1 MITKYSQLYLA
12 GATKQQI
19 DTAAKRLNLTPEELL
34 KLVNEADPTN
44 EKKFEAWLIK
54 QLVFK
59 NIRLPEDGPR
69 VLQILQN
76 FIIYSNQNKVKYKD
90 IARYKTIQDLE
101 TDLDSLRMVSFDPR
115 EKMTIET
122 LKSFPGVQVFKG
134 YSYVIAAISN
144 QKSLETLGLG
154 TKWCTRGD
162 YPNGSMAKHYLEESL
177 TKHIYIMYVELE
189 DDSLER
195 YCQFEDT
202 FDQVMDVNDRRISI
216 RGDMYEDIKEMFYD
230 LNLPNEQNALF
241 FLYKEV
247 GEIEDIEYLL
257 QEGNLS
263 REVIISY
270 FDTFNSYGH
279 EPSPFDFRIAIDN
292 GISHYAFE
300 YVNLFENPEVDLYFD
315 YAVMTGTEHDIEEIV
330 LDTSEF
336 FEDNKW
342 EELSLPHVFKYYE
355 KIVRPKLNTSKYT
368 DIEEEVD
375 DEDDETSEA
384 ISRKE
389 KWINFFKTLLTTDDS
404 RVFLGHDPEIILKVL
419 QITGL
424 NPLKVKNVLKEYP
437 DIYEKYKE
445 WQLSE
450 GVIPDLLEHDYAV
463 SDKIYLEGK

>member
-1 MITKYSQLYLA
+1 MIKKYSQLYLA

-59 NIRLPEDGPR
+59 NIRLPEDAPR
-69 VLQILQN
+69 VLQVLQN

-90 IARYKTIQDLE
+90 IARYKTIHDLE

-134 YSYVIAAISN
+134 YNYVIAAISN

-162 YPNGSMAKHYLEESL
+162 YPNGSMAEQYLEESL
-177 TKHIYIMYVELE
+177 TKHLYIMYVELE

-202 FDQVMDVNDRRISI
+202 FDQVMDVNDRRIPI
-216 RGDMYEDIKEMFYD
+216 RNDMYEDIKEMFYD

-241 FLYKEV
+241 YLYKEV
-247 GEIEDIEYLL
+247 GEIDELEYLL
-257 QEGNLS
+257 RDGNVS

-270 FDTFNSYGH
+270 FDTFNFYGK
-279 EPSPFDFRIAIDN
+279 EPGRDDFILAIN
-292 GISHYAFE
+292 NKISHSAFE
-300 YVNLFENPEVDLYFD
+300 YVNFDMNPDVTLYFE
-315 YAVMTGTEHDIEEIV
+315 YAVMTDTEHEIEEIV
-330 LDTSEF
+330 LETPEF
-336 FEDNKW
+336 FEDNDW
-342 EELSLPHVFKYYE
+342 EDISLSAVFKYYE
-355 KIVRPKLNTSKYT
+355 KIVRPKLNTPKYT
-368 DIEEEVD
+368 DVEEED
-375 DEDDETSEA
+375 FDEEEGFKA

-404 RVFLGHDPEIILKVL
+404 RVYLGHDPEIILKVL

-424 NPLKVKNVLKEYP
+424 NPLKFKNVLKDYP
-437 DIYEKYKE
+437 DVYEKYKE